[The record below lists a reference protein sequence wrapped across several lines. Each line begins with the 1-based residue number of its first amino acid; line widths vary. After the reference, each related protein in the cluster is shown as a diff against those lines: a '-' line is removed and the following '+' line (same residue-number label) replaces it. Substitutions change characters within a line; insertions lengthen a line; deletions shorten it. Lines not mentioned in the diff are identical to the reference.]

1 MVYSKEKFGSRKQ
14 FDKYERC
21 IDELKKNSSVNPY
34 AICRSSIYKVK
45 M

>member
-14 FDKYERC
+14 FNKYESC
-21 IDELKKNSSVNPY
+21 ISDLKDNKNINPY

-45 M
+45 R